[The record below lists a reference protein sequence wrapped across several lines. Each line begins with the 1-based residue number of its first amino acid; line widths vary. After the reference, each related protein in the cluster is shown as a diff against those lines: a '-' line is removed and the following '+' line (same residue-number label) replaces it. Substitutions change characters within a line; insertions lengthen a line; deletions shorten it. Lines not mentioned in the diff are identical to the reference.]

1 MKEGHLPV
9 LAEEVLAMLA
19 PRSGSLQIDATL
31 GGGGHT
37 ERILEAAKPDGRL
50 LGLDADPAAID
61 RVDRRLRPRF
71 GERLVLRQANFRDLA
86 GVGPA
91 EGFDAV
97 DGCLFDLGLSS
108 FQLTDTDRGFGFRA
122 GGQLDMRFDPG
133 RGVPAAELL
142 ASLDGQE
149 LAALFRR
156 YGEEPFAGRIAR
168 AIVEARR
175 VAPIRTAE
183 ELAGLIERVAPAR
196 APGRRRVH
204 PATRAFQALR
214 IAVNEELE
222 ALDPKKTRSIDIQEF
237 VRLEEI
243 DPIYY
248 DSTYY
253 LAPAA
258 GAEKAYG
265 LLLKAMSEAGKVAIG
280 RVVLRTKEYLAAI
293 RPADDVLVMVT
304 MLFGDEVV
312 DPDRLDELPARDGKA
327 GKREVEMAQRLI
339 ESLSVEFDPGRHHDE
354 YRERVL
360 DLVERKAA
368 GEEISVAPA
377 EREEGPTPDLMAALE
392 ASLAEASGK
401 ATSNG
406 RGRKRKAAP
415 AKKSASKNSAR
426 KTSQGSR
433 KKRAKAKA

>member
-1 MKEGHLPV
+1 M
-9 LAEEVLAMLA
+9 
-19 PRSGSLQIDATL
+19 
-31 GGGGHT
+31 
-37 ERILEAAKPDGRL
+37 
-50 LGLDADPAAID
+50 
-61 RVDRRLRPRF
+61 
-71 GERLVLRQANFRDLA
+71 
-86 GVGPA
+86 
-91 EGFDAV
+91 
-97 DGCLFDLGLSS
+97 
-108 FQLTDTDRGFGFRA
+108 
-122 GGQLDMRFDPG
+122 
-133 RGVPAAELL
+133 
-142 ASLDGQE
+142 
-149 LAALFRR
+149 
-156 YGEEPFAGRIAR
+156 AR
-168 AIVEARR
+168 AIWSGAISFGLVNVPVKVYSAVSRKTVR
-175 VAPIRTAE
+175 FHQLHDKDGVPIRQKRVCPADDE
-183 ELAGLIERVAPAR
+183 EVPYEHVVKGFEIAKDQYVVIAP
-196 APGRRRVH
+196 
-204 PATRAFQALR
+204 
-214 IAVNEELE
+214 EELE

-253 LAPAA
+253 LAPAV

-392 ASLAEASGK
+392 ASLAEASGN
-401 ATSNG
+401 AASNG

-415 AKKSASKNSAR
+415 AKKAASKNSAK
-426 KTSQGSR
+426 KTTQGSR